1 MSSQA
6 YKETGKRR
14 LTGNGEEDTA
24 LIPASACV
32 APEELW
38 ERLPRGQGECV
49 QAMELVRGGCQS
61 VAFFCFLALCCSLCD
76 SWARAGRWHTVCAA
90 ETNPWVTAVAR
101 TRFDI
106 VYDSGAMGIL

>member
-24 LIPASACV
+24 LVPAGACV

-49 QAMELVRGGCQS
+49 QAMELVRVGCQIAVLLFS
-61 VAFFCFLALCCSLCD
+61 
-76 SWARAGRWHTVCAA
+76 GTVLF
-90 ETNPWVTAVAR
+90 PVR
-101 TRFDI
+101 
-106 VYDSGAMGIL
+106 